1 LGIFV
6 LEQSMTILDDIINY
20 KRIEEL
26 PRQMQAREPAVM
38 RAEAA
43 LAPKPRNFVAA
54 LRAQYA
60 AAGTPPEVRKRAR
73 HKTQDD
79 EETNSATTKTAPHHV
94 ALIAEVKKASP
105 SKGLLRH
112 DFDPV
117 QLAQTYAAN
126 GAAAISVLTDT
137 KYFQGK
143 LEYLTQIR
151 QHLNTSPVSRLLSP
165 VSSPP
170 LLRKDFIFHPY
181 QVYQARAAG
190 ADALL
195 LIAAVLNDKNLADLL
210 TLTRELGMAALI
222 EVHDRAELERVLPLQ
237 PRLIGV
243 NNRDL
248 RDFSV
253 DLNTCIELRQHVPAD
268 ICFVAESGIH
278 TAADVAR
285 LAQEGIDAI
294 LVGEALMK
302 AKDVGQKVRELASVK
317 RET

>member
-1 LGIFV
+1 
-6 LEQSMTILDDIINY
+6 MTILDDIIKY

-26 PRQMQAREPAVM
+26 PKQMQAREPALV

-43 LAPKPRNFVAA
+43 LAPRPRDFVAT
-54 LRAQYA
+54 LRA
-60 AAGTPPEVRKRAR
+60 AGR
-73 HKTQDD
+73 
-79 EETNSATTKTAPHHV
+79 V

-112 DFDPV
+112 NFDPIE
-117 QLAQTYAAN
+117 LAQTYATN
-126 GAAAISVLTDT
+126 GASAISVLTDA

-151 QHLNTSPVSRLLSP
+151 NHLQKLS
-165 VSSPP
+165 SSPTP
-170 LLRKDFIFHPY
+170 VLRKDFIFHPY
-181 QVYQARAAG
+181 QVYEARAAG

-195 LIAAVLNDKNLADLL
+195 LIAAVLKDKEMADLL
-210 TLTRELGMAALI
+210 ALTRELGMTALI
-222 EVHDRAELERVLPLQ
+222 EVHDQAELERILPLQ

-253 DLNTCIELRQHVPAD
+253 NLDTCIELRRHVPAD
-268 ICFVAESGIH
+268 TCFVAESGIH

-285 LAQEGIDAI
+285 LANEGIDAI
-294 LVGEALMK
+294 LVGEALVK
-302 AKDVGQKVRELASVK
+302 AKDVGKKVRELVNY
-317 RET
+317 EL

>member
-1 LGIFV
+1 
-6 LEQSMTILDDIINY
+6 MTILDEIVNY

-26 PRQMQAREPAVM
+26 PRQKQTREAALV

-43 LAPKPRNFVAA
+43 LASKPRDFVAV
-54 LRAQYA
+54 LRA
-60 AAGTPPEVRKRAR
+60 TP
-73 HKTQDD
+73 TI
-79 EETNSATTKTAPHHV
+79 

-105 SKGLLRH
+105 SKGLLRPN
-112 DFDPV
+112 FDPLE
-117 QLAQTYAAN
+117 LARVYTEN
-126 GAAAISVLTDT
+126 GTTAISVLTDA

-143 LEYLTQIR
+143 LTYLTQIR
-151 QHLNTSPVSRLLSP
+151 DHLQEFKGDNR
-165 VSSPP
+165 PP
-170 LLRKDFIFHPY
+170 LLRKDFIFDPY
-181 QVYQARAAG
+181 QIYEARAAG

-195 LIAAVLNDKNLADLL
+195 LIAAVLNETQMAELMAL
-210 TLTRELGMAALI
+210 THKLGMAALV

-253 DLNTCIELRQHVPAD
+253 DLNTCITLRQDVPAGV
-268 ICFVAESGIH
+268 CFVAESGIH

-285 LAQEGIDAI
+285 LSREGIDAI
-294 LVGEALMK
+294 LVGEALVK
-302 AKDVGQKVRELASVK
+302 AKDTGQKVRELANVK